1 MATLTLTSVGGDLRT
16 MVRNWIF
23 EAGLVSEEDKGW
35 FLSNF
40 RVRGEDTVVT
50 RLSRRIDAARSIMIR
65 DRLERQRQADW
76 AELARLARRS
86 YRRDLLLLW
95 ERNLLGFGATR
106 DDLTR
111 EECEIVHGMLV
122 MLEDAVGDED
132 ALRRLDLVTGEIGS
146 LLYGQDAADSVLST
160 MVKMRLA
167 AVREDFRKRR
177 LRIAGGIDD
186 IERLVGRRR
195 LPSLA

>member
-16 MVRNWIF
+16 TVRNWIF

-35 FLSNF
+35 FLSTF
-40 RVRGEDTVVT
+40 RVRGDDAVVT
-50 RLSRRIDAARSIMIR
+50 RLSRRIDAARSIMVR

-76 AELARLARRS
+76 AEIARLARRS
-86 YRRDLLLLW
+86 YRRDLLLLR

-111 EECEIVHGMLV
+111 DECETIYGMLLV
-122 MLEDAVGDED
+122 DDPAGDED
-132 ALRRLDLVTGEIGS
+132 ALRRFSLARDEIGS
-146 LLYGQDAADSVLST
+146 IVYGRDTYDSGVSDI
-160 MVKMRLA
+160 VKMRLA
-167 AVREDFRKRR
+167 GIREDVRKGR
-177 LRIAGGIDD
+177 LAIADVLADID
-186 IERLVGRRR
+186 RLVVGRRR